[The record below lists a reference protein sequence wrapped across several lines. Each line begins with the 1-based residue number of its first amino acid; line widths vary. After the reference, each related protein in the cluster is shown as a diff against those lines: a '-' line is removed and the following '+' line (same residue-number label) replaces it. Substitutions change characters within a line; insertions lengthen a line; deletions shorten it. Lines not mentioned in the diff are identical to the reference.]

1 MMASTVLASQ
11 EEHLYKAFQV
21 LDKDGS
27 GYIDRDELVAAL
39 DKYGDLSDL
48 DSILKQASSSR
59 RAGGSGWTVLCSAH
73 LHDPADRNA

>member
-1 MMASTVLASQ
+1 VVRSPAPLQ

-48 DSILKQASSSR
+48 DTILKQVGVPQWDQRPVFCCAM
-59 RAGGSGWTVLCSAH
+59 
-73 LHDPADRNA
+73 